1 MSGVFISLI
10 DSTRETDTESTGW
23 TAFGFRG
30 GVYRSLSR
38 LPNRSLTTKYRV
50 TRWKIAKKWTPDQV
64 LYWWTSLQTWH
75 DGHFCM

>member
-50 TRWKIAKKWTPDQV
+50 TR
-64 LYWWTSLQTWH
+64 
-75 DGHFCM
+75 